1 MQGIETSTAS
11 AALGT
16 GLMVPGARV
25 GQRSGA
31 FDAALREAMGPAKA
45 STTEPVTGQGTPLDD
60 ATRDEMFRTQ
70 VEEQR
75 KAREDP
81 ERFERAQ
88 KGAEQLV
95 AATFIVPILQQLRES
110 NMAAEPFGPGMY
122 EKRLGPM
129 LDAQIADRIVSAQS
143 LPIVEA
149 VRDRMLNA
157 DRSRVE
163 PETDGSAEHGEGA
176 E

>member
-11 AALGT
+11 ASLGT
-16 GLMVPGARV
+16 GLMAPGARV

-31 FDAALREAMGPAKA
+31 FDAALREAMGPA
-45 STTEPVTGQGTPLDD
+45 TGKVTPLDD
-60 ATRDEMFRTQ
+60 ATRDEMFRAQ

-163 PETDGSAEHGEGA
+163 PETDGSAEQGEGA

>member
-1 MQGIETSTAS
+1 MQGIQSSSAS
-11 AALGT
+11 ASLDT
-16 GLMVPGARV
+16 GLLAPGARV
-25 GQRSGA
+25 GDRGGA
-31 FDAALREAMGPAKA
+31 FDAALREAMGPEKRAPKP
-45 STTEPVTGQGTPLDD
+45 EREPLDD
-60 ATRDEMFRTQ
+60 ATREELWRARI
-70 VEEQR
+70 EEQR
-75 KAREDP
+75 KIREDP

-149 VRDRMLNA
+149 VRDRMLGV
-157 DRSRVE
+157 DRLRVE
-163 PETDGSAEHGEGA
+163 SSEDAPAGADEGA

>member
-1 MQGIETSTAS
+1 MQGIQSSSAS
-11 AALGT
+11 ASLGT
-16 GLMVPGARV
+16 GLLAPGARV
-25 GQRSGA
+25 GDRGGA
-31 FDAALREAMGPAKA
+31 FDAALREAMGPEKRAPKP
-45 STTEPVTGQGTPLDD
+45 EREPLDD
-60 ATRDEMFRTQ
+60 ATREELWRARI
-70 VEEQR
+70 EEQR
-75 KAREDP
+75 KIREDP

-149 VRDRMLNA
+149 VRDRMLGT

-163 PETDGSAEHGEGA
+163 SEDGDAALSGQGA

>member
-1 MQGIETSTAS
+1 MQGIQGSG
-11 AALGT
+11 ALSSVST
-16 GLMVPGARV
+16 GLIAPGARV
-25 GQRSGA
+25 GERSGA
-31 FDAALREAMGPAKA
+31 FDAALREAMGPDKPAARSERKA
-45 STTEPVTGQGTPLDD
+45 LDD
-60 ATRDEMFRTQ
+60 ATREEMWRARL
-70 VEEQR
+70 EEQR
-75 KAREDP
+75 KIREDP

-95 AATFIVPILQQLRES
+95 SATFIVPILQQLRES

-129 LDAQIADRIVSAQS
+129 LDAQIADRIVSAQR

-149 VRDRMLNA
+149 VRDRMLGVEQT
-157 DRSRVE
+157 RVR
-163 PETDGSAEHGEGA
+163 PESDGSVLSNQGA